1 MPCGSMLR
9 TIKKRKRRKKKNL
22 PINNRVK
29 VIPLSKQLR
38 VLTRVMVSL
47 LAMSKVRRRAPNKQT
62 NDLMMKEVAQ
72 MLVIPWMYALLIIS
86 KMLSRNYLKAVL
98 QVIHRI
104 SKSLSV
110 ILNHL
115 SSKLVNFM
123 ITLKTSGA
131 KKERSEDTQK
141 KNSSMKLIKT
151 FSVISVTRR
160 EK

>member
-1 MPCGSMLR
+1 MPCGNMLR
-9 TIKKRKRRKKKNL
+9 IIKRLRRRKRKNL
-22 PINNRVK
+22 LVNNRVK
-29 VIPLSKQLR
+29 VIPLSKLLR
-38 VLTRVMVSL
+38 VLTRVRVSL

-86 KMLSRNYLKAVL
+86 KMLSRNYPKTVL
-98 QVIHRI
+98 QAIHRI

-131 KKERSEDTQK
+131 KKETSADTQK
-141 KNSSMKLIKT
+141 KNSSMKLTKN

>member
-1 MPCGSMLR
+1 
-9 TIKKRKRRKKKNL
+9 
-22 PINNRVK
+22 
-29 VIPLSKQLR
+29 
-38 VLTRVMVSL
+38 
-47 LAMSKVRRRAPNKQT
+47 
-62 NDLMMKEVAQ
+62 

-86 KMLSRNYLKAVL
+86 KMLSRNYPKILF
-98 QVIHRI
+98 QGIHRI

-131 KKERSEDTQK
+131 KKQRSEDTQK
-141 KNSSMKLIKT
+141 KNSSMKLTKN
-151 FSVISVTRR
+151 FSVISVTRK